1 MSLEFVLLCTL
12 LFLLL
17 ATGGRRLALV
27 KLCDDGLSNVLE
39 LLLLRVVVL
48 RVGFG
53 VVLKPLDCSVNCSL
67 HLFLLFIGELASKLL
82 LIINLVLEPIG
93 IRFKTISGFNLILH
107 LLIFIGEE
115 IGILDHTLNILRL
128 QPVLVIGNCDLL
140 AVTSGLIFSRHLQDT
155 IGINLEGNFN
165 LRNTTRSRWNSSQVK
180 LTENMVVLGH
190 WPLPLKHLNGDGV
203 LVVLSSGESLGL
215 LCGDDGVTGDQLGHH
230 TSNSLNSKGEGV
242 HIQKH
247 EVTGVFLSRQDT
259 SLHSSSVCNSL
270 IRIDASGWLLS
281 IKEFLDK
288 LLDLGNTGG
297 STNKHNL
304 VDFILLEISIF
315 QNLLHRLHRGLEEV
329 HVELL
334 KLGTSKS
341 L

>member
-1 MSLEFVLLCTL
+1 MSLEFVLLSTL

-27 KLCDDGLSNVLE
+27 KLCDDGLRNVLK

-48 RVGFG
+48 RVGLR

-67 HLFLLFIGELASKLL
+67 HLFLLFIGEEL
-82 LIINLVLEPIG
+82 
-93 IRFKTISGFNLILH
+93 
-107 LLIFIGEE
+107 
-115 IGILDHTLNILRL
+115 GILDHTLNILRL
-128 QPVLVIGNCDLL
+128 QPILVIGNGDLL
-140 AVTSGLIFSRHLQDT
+140 TVTS
-155 IGINLEGNFN
+155 GINLEGNFN

-190 WPLPLKHLNGDGV
+190 WPLTLKHLNGDSV

-259 SLHSSSVCNSL
+259 SLHSSSVCDSL
-270 IRIDASGWLLS
+270 IRVDASGWLLS
-281 IKEFLDK
+281 IEEFLDK
-288 LLDLGNTGG
+288 LLDLGNTSG

-304 VDFILLEISIF
+304 VDFIFLEISIF